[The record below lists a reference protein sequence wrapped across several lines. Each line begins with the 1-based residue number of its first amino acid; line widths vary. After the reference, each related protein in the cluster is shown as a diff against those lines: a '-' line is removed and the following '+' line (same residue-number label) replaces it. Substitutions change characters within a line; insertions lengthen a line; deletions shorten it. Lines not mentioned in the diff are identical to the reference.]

1 MSKKR
6 NIYDSAVETFEI
18 SCFLFPVDKEDEK
31 SDWHSDD
38 AVEKIRSE
46 VNFNGATEGKV
57 VIIPS
62 HSLLDAMAANMLG
75 VENPAQQ
82 QKEEALCEVAN
93 IITGN
98 IAPIFSSEDAICY
111 IEPPKLIEGETE
123 VSESLSTMAKESVS
137 IHLDAG
143 KAEIEVYYKTGE
155 EQ

>member
-6 NIYDSAVETFEI
+6 NIYKSAVETFEI
-18 SCFLFPVDKEDEK
+18 SCFLFPVDTEDVK
-31 SDWHSDD
+31 SDW
-38 AVEKIRSE
+38 RSHE
-46 VNFNGATEGKV
+46 ASGIVRSVVNFNGATEGKV

-75 VENPAQQ
+75 IEDPGQH

-98 IAPIFSSEDAICY
+98 IAPIFSGEDGICY
-111 IEPPKLIEGETE
+111 IEPPKLIDEASE
-123 VSESLSTMAKESVS
+123 VPTPKSTMAKESVS
-137 IHLDAG
+137 LHLDAG
-143 KAEIEVYYKTGE
+143 KADIEVYYKTEE